1 MLPVWQPSNVKLILL
16 HLRRFSRSLS
26 YIRDGRVGFGKK
38 HFQRSNRK
46 LSPKRTNTQEQLC
59 ANSFP
64 SEKVSQPNDQS
75 RELVIFV
82 ESFQKENVVSQLENL
97 KAPMKVD
104 MCKICMNSVAQFRT
118 WHAQK
123 QLNLK
128 FTSSAEPSLRARMS
142 FLDCLKKCQKLTH

>member
-1 MLPVWQPSNVKLILL
+1 MGGLDLGSSTFKEAIE
-16 HLRRFSRSLS
+16 
-26 YIRDGRVGFGKK
+26 
-38 HFQRSNRK
+38 NRK
-46 LSPKRTNTQEQLC
+46 LSPQRTNTQEQLC

-142 FLDCLKKCQKLTH
+142 FDCLKKIGCNYDGYTFFSFFI